1 MKLKILMNE
10 ENIDKYLEQQ
20 IKSIESLKEHHTELQ
35 EIFNI
40 LKNARDQGNQVFV
53 MGNGGSASTASHFV
67 ADLLKTSITNENKR
81 FKAISLSDNIPVLLA
96 WSNDESY
103 DTVFSN
109 QLENFL
115 EKDDV
120 VIGISGSGNS
130 KNVLNAIQLANEK
143 YATTVGLNGK
153 GGGELSEIVK
163 INLTVKSDDMLTIET
178 IHLLICHLLTTMIR
192 SDGTPKFN
200 Y

>member
-1 MKLKILMNE
+1 
-10 ENIDKYLEQQ
+10 
-20 IKSIESLKEHHTELQ
+20 
-35 EIFNI
+35 
-40 LKNARDQGNQVFV
+40 

-81 FKAISLSDNIPVLLA
+81 FKAMSLSDNIPVLLA

-103 DTVFSN
+103 ENIFSN
-109 QLENFL
+109 QLENFIQ
-115 EKDDV
+115 KNDV

-143 YATTVGLNGK
+143 QAITIGLSGK
-153 GGGELSEIVK
+153 DGGELSKMVK
-163 INLTVKSDDMLTIET
+163 TNLTVQSDDMLTIET
-178 IHLLICHLLTTMIR
+178 MHLLICHLITTIIR
-192 SDGTPKFN
+192 SEGTPKFT

>member
-1 MKLKILMNE
+1 MNKE
-10 ENIDKYLEQQ
+10 EVHEYLDQQ
-20 IKSIESLKEHHTELQ
+20 INSTSSLKENYEEL
-35 EIFNI
+35 EKIFNV
-40 LKNARDQGNQVFV
+40 LKNARDAGNQVFV

-67 ADLLKTSITNENKR
+67 ADLLKTSITNENRR

-103 DTVFSN
+103 DTIFSN
-109 QLENFL
+109 QLENFV

-143 YATTVGLNGK
+143 HATTIGLNGK
-153 GGGELSEIVK
+153 GGGKLSEIVK

-192 SDGTPKFN
+192 SNGTPKFN

>member
-1 MKLKILMNE
+1 MNKE
-10 ENIDKYLEQQ
+10 KVHEYLDQQ
-20 IKSIESLKEHHTELQ
+20 INSTSSLKENYEEL
-35 EIFNI
+35 EKIFNV
-40 LKNARDQGNQVFV
+40 LKNARDSGNQVFV

-67 ADLLKTSITNENKR
+67 ADLLKTSITNENIR

-109 QLENFL
+109 QLENFV

-130 KNVLNAIQLANEK
+130 KNVSNAIQLANEK
-143 YATTVGLNGK
+143 HATTVGLNGK
-153 GGGELSEIVK
+153 GGGKLSEIVK

>member
-1 MKLKILMNE
+1 MNKE
-10 ENIDKYLEQQ
+10 KVHEYLDQQ
-20 IKSIESLKEHHTELQ
+20 INSTSSLKDNYEEL
-35 EIFNI
+35 EKIFNV
-40 LKNARDQGNQVFV
+40 LKNARDAGNQVFV

-109 QLENFL
+109 QLENFV

-130 KNVLNAIQLANEK
+130 KNVSNAIQLANEK
-143 YATTVGLNGK
+143 HAITVGLNGK
-153 GGGELSEIVK
+153 GGGKLSEIVK
-163 INLTVKSDDMLTIET
+163 ITLTVKSDDMLTIET

>member
-1 MKLKILMNE
+1 MNKE
-10 ENIDKYLEQQ
+10 KVHEYLDQQ
-20 IKSIESLKEHHTELQ
+20 INSTSSLKENYEEL
-35 EIFNI
+35 EKIFNI
-40 LKNARDQGNQVFV
+40 LKNARDSGNHVFV

-103 DTVFSN
+103 ETVFSN
-109 QLENFL
+109 QLENFV

-143 YATTVGLNGK
+143 HATTIGLNGK
-153 GGGELSEIVK
+153 SGGKLSEIVK

>member
-1 MKLKILMNE
+1 MSDEKIQE
-10 ENIDKYLEQQ
+10 YLEQQ
-20 IKSIESLKEHHTELQ
+20 IQSIGALKESSTVFK

-40 LKNARDQGNQVFV
+40 LKNARDEKNQVFV

-67 ADLLKTSITNENKR
+67 ADLLKTSITNESSR
-81 FKAISLSDNIPVLLA
+81 FKAMSLSDNIPVLLA
-96 WSNDESY
+96 WSNDELY
-103 DTVFSN
+103 ENIFSN

-115 EKDDV
+115 QKNDV

-143 YATTVGLNGK
+143 QAITIGLSGK
-153 GGGELSEIVK
+153 GGGKLSEFAK
-163 INLTVKSDDMLTIET
+163 INLTIQSDDMLTIET
-178 IHLLICHLLTTMIR
+178 MHLLVCHLIITIIR
-192 SDGTPKFN
+192 SEGTPKFT

>member
-1 MKLKILMNE
+1 MNKE
-10 ENIDKYLEQQ
+10 KVHEYLDEQ
-20 IKSIESLKEHHTELQ
+20 IKSTSSLKENYEELGK
-35 EIFNI
+35 IFNV
-40 LKNARDQGNQVFV
+40 LKNARDAGNQVFV

-81 FKAISLSDNIPVLLA
+81 LKAISLSDNIPVLLA

-109 QLENFL
+109 QLENFV

-143 YATTVGLNGK
+143 HATTIGLNGK
-153 GGGELSEIVK
+153 GGGKLSEIVK
-163 INLTVKSDDMLTIET
+163 INLTIKSDDMLTIET

>member
-1 MKLKILMNE
+1 MNKE
-10 ENIDKYLEQQ
+10 KVHEYLDQQ
-20 IKSIESLKEHHTELQ
+20 INSTSSLKENYEEL
-35 EIFNI
+35 EKIFNI
-40 LKNARDQGNQVFV
+40 LKNARDSGNHVFV

-67 ADLLKTSITNENKR
+67 ADLLKTSITNENRR

-103 DTVFSN
+103 DTIFSN
-109 QLENFL
+109 QLENFV

-143 YATTVGLNGK
+143 HATTIGLNGK
-153 GGGELSEIVK
+153 GGGKLSEIVK

-192 SDGTPKFN
+192 SNGTPKFN

>member
-1 MKLKILMNE
+1 MSE
-10 ENIDKYLEQQ
+10 EKVQEYLEQQ
-20 IKSIESLKEHHTELQ
+20 IQSIRDLKKTSTIFQ

-40 LKNARDQGNQVFV
+40 LKNARDNEKQVFV

-67 ADLLKTSITNENKR
+67 ADLLKTSITSENNI
-81 FKAISLSDNIPVLLA
+81 FKAMSLSDNIPVLLA

-103 DTVFSN
+103 ENIFSN

-115 EKDDV
+115 QKNDV

-130 KNVLNAIQLANEK
+130 KNVLNAIQFANK
-143 YATTVGLNGK
+143 KQAITIGLSGK
-153 GGGELSEIVK
+153 GGGKLSEIVK
-163 INLTVKSDDMLTIET
+163 ISLTIQSDDMLTIET
-178 IHLLICHLLTTMIR
+178 MHLLVCHLITTMIR
-192 SDGTPKFN
+192 AEGTPRFT

>member
-1 MKLKILMNE
+1 MNKE
-10 ENIDKYLEQQ
+10 KVHEYLDQQ
-20 IKSIESLKEHHTELQ
+20 INSTSSLKENYEEL
-35 EIFNI
+35 EKIFNV
-40 LKNARDQGNQVFV
+40 LKNARDSGNQVFV

-67 ADLLKTSITNENKR
+67 ADLLKTSITNENIR

-109 QLENFL
+109 QLENFV

-143 YATTVGLNGK
+143 HATTIGLNGK
-153 GGGELSEIVK
+153 GGGKLSEIVK

>member
-1 MKLKILMNE
+1 MNKE
-10 ENIDKYLEQQ
+10 EVHEYLDQQ
-20 IKSIESLKEHHTELQ
+20 INSTSSLKENYEEL
-35 EIFNI
+35 EKIFNV
-40 LKNARDQGNQVFV
+40 LKNARDAGNQVFV

-67 ADLLKTSITNENKR
+67 ADLLKTSITNENRR

-103 DTVFSN
+103 DTIFSN
-109 QLENFL
+109 QLENFV

-143 YATTVGLNGK
+143 HATTIGLNGK
-153 GGGELSEIVK
+153 GGGKLSEIVK

>member
-1 MKLKILMNE
+1 MNE
-10 ENIDKYLEQQ
+10 EKLYEYLDQQ
-20 IKSIESLKEHHTELQ
+20 IKSTECLKENYQVFEK
-35 EIFNI
+35 IFNI
-40 LKNARDQGNQVFV
+40 LKIARDSGNQVFV

-67 ADLLKTSITNENKR
+67 ADLLKTSITKDNKR

-103 DTVFSN
+103 DNVFSN

-143 YATTVGLNGK
+143 HATTIGLNGK

>member
-1 MKLKILMNE
+1 MSDEKIQE
-10 ENIDKYLEQQ
+10 YLEQQ
-20 IKSIESLKEHHTELQ
+20 IQSIGALKESSTVFK

-40 LKNARDQGNQVFV
+40 LKNARDEKNQVFV

-67 ADLLKTSITNENKR
+67 ADLLKTSITNESSR
-81 FKAISLSDNIPVLLA
+81 FKAMSLSDNIPVLLA
-96 WSNDESY
+96 WSNDELY
-103 DTVFSN
+103 ENIFSN

-115 EKDDV
+115 QKNDV

-143 YATTVGLNGK
+143 QAITIGLSGK
-153 GGGELSEIVK
+153 GGGKLSELAK
-163 INLTVKSDDMLTIET
+163 INLTIQSDDMLTIET
-178 IHLLICHLLTTMIR
+178 MHLLVCHLITTIIR
-192 SDGTPKFN
+192 SEGTPKFT

>member
-1 MKLKILMNE
+1 MNKEKIHE
-10 ENIDKYLEQQ
+10 YIDEQ
-20 IKSIESLKEHHTELQ
+20 IKSTSCLKENYEVF
-35 EIFNI
+35 ENIFNV
-40 LKNARDQGNQVFV
+40 LKNARDTGKQVFV

-67 ADLLKTSITNENKR
+67 ADLLKTSITQENKR

-103 DTVFSN
+103 DNIFSN

-115 EKDDV
+115 DKDDV

-143 YATTVGLNGK
+143 HATTIGLNGK
-153 GGGELSEIVK
+153 GGGKLSEMVK
-163 INLTVKSDDMLTIET
+163 INLTVNNEDMLTIET

>member
-1 MKLKILMNE
+1 MNKE
-10 ENIDKYLEQQ
+10 RVHEYLDQQ
-20 IKSIESLKEHHTELQ
+20 INSTSSLKENYEEL
-35 EIFNI
+35 EKIFNV
-40 LKNARDQGNQVFV
+40 LKNARDSGNQVFV

-109 QLENFL
+109 QLENFV

-130 KNVLNAIQLANEK
+130 KNVSNAIQLANEK
-143 YATTVGLNGK
+143 HAITVGLNGK
-153 GGGELSEIVK
+153 GGGKLSEIVK
-163 INLTVKSDDMLTIET
+163 INLTVKSEDMLTIET

>member
-1 MKLKILMNE
+1 MNE
-10 ENIDKYLEQQ
+10 EKLYEYLDQQ
-20 IKSIESLKEHHTELQ
+20 IKSTECLKENYQVFEK
-35 EIFNI
+35 IFNI
-40 LKNARDQGNQVFV
+40 LKIARDSGNQVFV

-67 ADLLKTSITNENKR
+67 ADLLKTSITKDNKR

-103 DTVFSN
+103 DNVFSN
-109 QLENFL
+109 QLENFV

-143 YATTVGLNGK
+143 HATTIGLNGK

>member
-1 MKLKILMNE
+1 MNKE
-10 ENIDKYLEQQ
+10 KVHEYLDQQ
-20 IKSIESLKEHHTELQ
+20 INSTSSLKDNYEEL
-35 EIFNI
+35 EKIFNV
-40 LKNARDQGNQVFV
+40 LKNARDAGNQVFV

-130 KNVLNAIQLANEK
+130 KNVSNAIQLANEK
-143 YATTVGLNGK
+143 HAITVGLNGK
-153 GGGELSEIVK
+153 GGGKLSEIVK

>member
-1 MKLKILMNE
+1 MCE
-10 ENIDKYLEQQ
+10 ETIQKYLDQQ
-20 IKSIESLKEHHTELQ
+20 IKAIDTLKKDSSTIK

-40 LKNARDQGNQVFV
+40 LKNARDKGNQVFV

-81 FKAISLSDNIPVLLA
+81 FKAMSLSDNIPVLLA

-103 DTVFSN
+103 ENIFSN
-109 QLENFL
+109 QLENFIQ
-115 EKDDV
+115 ENDV

-143 YATTVGLNGK
+143 QAITIGLSGK
-153 GGGELSEIVK
+153 DGGKLSKIVK
-163 INLTVKSDDMLTIET
+163 TNITVQSDDMLTIET
-178 IHLLICHLLTTMIR
+178 MHLLICHLITTIIR
-192 SDGTPKFN
+192 SEGTPKFT

>member
-1 MKLKILMNE
+1 MNKE
-10 ENIDKYLEQQ
+10 EVHEYLDQQ
-20 IKSIESLKEHHTELQ
+20 INSTSSLKENYE
-35 EIFNI
+35 EVKKFFNV
-40 LKNARDQGNQVFV
+40 LKNARDAGNQVFV

-109 QLENFL
+109 QLENFV

-130 KNVLNAIQLANEK
+130 KNVSNAIQLANEK
-143 YATTVGLNGK
+143 HATTVGLNGK